1 MQGNTE
7 RQIASL
13 IDHTILKADASALEI
28 EKYCAEAIQHGF
40 CSVVVNP
47 IHVRRVADALGGTN
61 VRTASVIGFPLGGNV
76 PALKVKETES
86 AFEQGADEIDVVI
99 DLGAMADGRY
109 ADVESELRAVRKASE
124 GKIMK
129 VIIEACLLT
138 DEGTIAASSI
148 SAATGADLVKTS
160 TGFSSGGATVEDI
173 ALIRRTVGPEIGI
186 KASGGIRTRETAL
199 RMLDAGATRIG
210 SSVGPLLLQL

>member
-7 RQIASL
+7 KQIASL
-13 IDHTILKADASALEI
+13 IDHTILKADASAREI
-28 EKYCAEAIQHGF
+28 EAYCAEAIQHGF

-47 IHVRRVADALGGTN
+47 IHVRRVADALRGTN
-61 VRTASVIGFPLGGNV
+61 VRAASVIGFPLGGNV
-76 PALKVKETES
+76 PALKVKETEI
-86 AFEQGADEIDVVI
+86 ALEQGADEIDVVI

-109 ADVESELRAVRKASE
+109 ADVESELKAVRKASQ

-138 DEGTIAASSI
+138 DEGKIAASSI

-160 TGFSSGGATVEDI
+160 TGFSTGGATVDDI
-173 ALIRRTVGPEIGI
+173 GLIRRTVGPEIGI